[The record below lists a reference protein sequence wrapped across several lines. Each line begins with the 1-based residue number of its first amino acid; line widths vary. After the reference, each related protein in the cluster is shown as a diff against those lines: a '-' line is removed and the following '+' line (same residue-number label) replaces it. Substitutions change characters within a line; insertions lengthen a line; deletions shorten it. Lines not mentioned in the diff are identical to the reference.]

1 MLIKSI
7 ELINFRQYINEKIEF
22 STDPN
27 KNTTIILGENGY
39 GKTTLIRAFLW
50 GLYRTN
56 GFKNNKILLNSKVAD
71 KMAPDSCESV
81 KVILE
86 VNHKDL
92 DYTIETEQLFYK
104 NDKGEISKKSNSSTK
119 IIKKITPI
127 LKKTITGNAVANEID
142 DILNNNMKDYFFYDG
157 ENNVIDKVSTK
168 SNLKMAIEKMMG
180 INEISDLAD
189 YFDPNGAK
197 SVFKLLND
205 DLIDNDDD
213 DLVQYELQQK
223 LDKKIKAV
231 DDLKNKIEDTD
242 GEIYKLE
249 AKIEDYQA
257 FIKANKETQEK
268 QDRLT
273 NIKNNNKKILSSYKR
288 IFQDKIKFLYNPDP
302 KHPSHFL
309 LEGLFDKCFEEY
321 DFDKIEEI
329 SSFDSEKSLSYI
341 TEDVIDQLIKRGYC
355 LCGAEIKN
363 ENDAYK
369 HLISEKEHMEPHD
382 FGRYLK
388 DFLANESGNQS
399 IQRGAMNK
407 YKTSLIIDFLDV
419 LDDYEDNRR
428 AIKQLNKELVDTKDI
443 GSYQKKINEIN
454 RTIGKL
460 EGDNSS
466 SSTHITELEKE
477 IKEIQQS
484 LLDNANDSKH
494 NVFIKKC
501 LAYSN
506 NIHRMTYNHVSKAR
520 KDVRDALENKTN
532 ELFSK
537 MYHGNRSIK
546 IGSDFTVMTITDE
559 KQLDNSTGIDTVK
572 NFAFVAG
579 MMQTAKKHI
588 VGNDDFEVSENDIY
602 PLVIDAPFS
611 NTDTEH
617 IKNICDVL
625 PNCCDQLIMCM
636 INKDYQIAKN
646 DIKDRINKVYRINK
660 LSETEDKIEEVK

>member
-71 KMAPDSCESV
+71 KMALDSCESV

-242 GEIYKLE
+242 GEIYELE

-273 NIKNNNKKILSSYKR
+273 NIENNNKKILSSYKR
-288 IFQDKIKFLYNPDP
+288 IFQDKIKF
-302 KHPSHFL
+302 
-309 LEGLFDKCFEEY
+309 FE
-321 DFDKIEEI
+321 
-329 SSFDSEKSLSYI
+329 
-341 TEDVIDQLIKRGYC
+341 
-355 LCGAEIKN
+355 
-363 ENDAYK
+363 
-369 HLISEKEHMEPHD
+369 
-382 FGRYLK
+382 
-388 DFLANESGNQS
+388 
-399 IQRGAMNK
+399 
-407 YKTSLIIDFLDV
+407 
-419 LDDYEDNRR
+419 
-428 AIKQLNKELVDTKDI
+428 
-443 GSYQKKINEIN
+443 
-454 RTIGKL
+454 
-460 EGDNSS
+460 
-466 SSTHITELEKE
+466 
-477 IKEIQQS
+477 
-484 LLDNANDSKH
+484 
-494 NVFIKKC
+494 
-501 LAYSN
+501 
-506 NIHRMTYNHVSKAR
+506 
-520 KDVRDALENKTN
+520 
-532 ELFSK
+532 
-537 MYHGNRSIK
+537 
-546 IGSDFTVMTITDE
+546 
-559 KQLDNSTGIDTVK
+559 
-572 NFAFVAG
+572 
-579 MMQTAKKHI
+579 
-588 VGNDDFEVSENDIY
+588 Y
-602 PLVIDAPFS
+602 P
-611 NTDTEH
+611 
-617 IKNICDVL
+617 
-625 PNCCDQLIMCM
+625 
-636 INKDYQIAKN
+636 
-646 DIKDRINKVYRINK
+646 
-660 LSETEDKIEEVK
+660 

>member
-1 MLIKSI
+1 
-7 ELINFRQYINEKIEF
+7 
-22 STDPN
+22 
-27 KNTTIILGENGY
+27 
-39 GKTTLIRAFLW
+39 
-50 GLYRTN
+50 
-56 GFKNNKILLNSKVAD
+56 
-71 KMAPDSCESV
+71 
-81 KVILE
+81 
-86 VNHKDL
+86 
-92 DYTIETEQLFYK
+92 
-104 NDKGEISKKSNSSTK
+104 
-119 IIKKITPI
+119 
-127 LKKTITGNAVANEID
+127 
-142 DILNNNMKDYFFYDG
+142 
-157 ENNVIDKVSTK
+157 
-168 SNLKMAIEKMMG
+168 
-180 INEISDLAD
+180 
-189 YFDPNGAK
+189 
-197 SVFKLLND
+197 
-205 DLIDNDDD
+205 
-213 DLVQYELQQK
+213 
-223 LDKKIKAV
+223 
-231 DDLKNKIEDTD
+231 
-242 GEIYKLE
+242 
-249 AKIEDYQA
+249 
-257 FIKANKETQEK
+257 
-268 QDRLT
+268 
-273 NIKNNNKKILSSYKR
+273 
-288 IFQDKIKFLYNPDP
+288 
-302 KHPSHFL
+302 
-309 LEGLFDKCFEEY
+309 
-321 DFDKIEEI
+321 
-329 SSFDSEKSLSYI
+329 
-341 TEDVIDQLIKRGYC
+341 
-355 LCGAEIKN
+355 
-363 ENDAYK
+363 
-369 HLISEKEHMEPHD
+369 MEPHD